1 MYVQVVLARLK
12 PGSSRE
18 RFIALTEQMLDWLK
32 AQPGFVAYELYEC
45 AEGWFDRIA
54 WQDEASC
61 REGLRRFLDTSIAA
75 RMVPLVEDG
84 YISRFGLAVV
94 TGTKTTP

>member
-1 MYVQVVLARLK
+1 MYVQLVLVRLS

-18 RFIALTEQMLDWLK
+18 RFITLTEKMLDWLK
-32 AQPGFVAYELYEC
+32 TQPGFLAYELYEC

-61 REGLRRFLDTSIAA
+61 REGLRRFLGTEIAA
-75 RMVPLVEDG
+75 EMVPLVEDDF
-84 YISRFGLAVV
+84 ISRFGQAVV
-94 TGTKTTP
+94 TGTATA

>member
-1 MYVQVVLARLK
+1 MYVQLVLARLR
-12 PGSSRE
+12 PGSARE
-18 RFIALTEQMLDWLK
+18 RFIELTEQMLDWLK

-61 REGLRRFLDTSIAA
+61 REGLRRFLETGIAA
-75 RMVPLVEDG
+75 EMVPLVEDD
-84 YISRFGLAVV
+84 YLSRFGQAVV
-94 TGTKTTP
+94 AGTKATA